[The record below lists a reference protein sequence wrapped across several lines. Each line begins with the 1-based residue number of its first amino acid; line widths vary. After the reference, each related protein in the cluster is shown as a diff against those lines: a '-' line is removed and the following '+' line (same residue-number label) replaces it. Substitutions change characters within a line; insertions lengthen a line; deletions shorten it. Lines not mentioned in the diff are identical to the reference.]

1 MQHRKQQNNC
11 TCSNKRLLPLVVMVF
26 FKHFF
31 EKGLHPIVL
40 LPVSKWDFIIRV
52 VQVSSYIPGRIR
64 LYSNKLIG
72 NTELS
77 HKVYAYVAS
86 YKEIDKVD
94 INIVTGS
101 ILITYRPELLRS
113 NKELAKVEQYIM
125 NHVERR
131 G

>member
-1 MQHRKQQNNC
+1 M
-11 TCSNKRLLPLVVMVF
+11 
-26 FKHFF
+26 
-31 EKGLHPIVL
+31 L